1 MVGLYGTQNS
11 LLRSANVLS
20 LLLHTHLNPLT
31 LCFLAV
37 QQDPDA
43 DIRQSGFA
51 LVGDL
56 AKACAPHIK
65 PALVSRVERYRI
77 GFRSGFF
84 SFGLQHPYY
93 PF

>member
-1 MVGLYGTQNS
+1 MPAPQCMCRLGQGSGAAVCQPR
-11 LLRSANVLS
+11 LLPAAAAQPA
-20 LLLHTHLNPLT
+20 HTPCIDDVRLPPSQ
-31 LCFLAV
+31 

-65 PALVSRVERYRI
+65 PALVS
-77 GFRSGFF
+77 
-84 SFGLQHPYY
+84 Q
-93 PF
+93 